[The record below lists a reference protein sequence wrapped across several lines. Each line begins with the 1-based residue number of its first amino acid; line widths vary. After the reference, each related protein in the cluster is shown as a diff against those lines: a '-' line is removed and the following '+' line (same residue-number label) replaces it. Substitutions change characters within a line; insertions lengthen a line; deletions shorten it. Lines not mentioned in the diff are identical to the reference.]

1 MAKPILDDQ
10 LAAEY
15 AGLFASLVIRPERR
29 DEVQRVADRLLRP
42 ANRKQYETVEAA
54 TSVPW
59 FVVAIIHNLEAD
71 MAFSAHLHNGDPLT
85 ARTVHEP
92 AGLPKKAPAS
102 GGAYSWVESA
112 IDALAYDGLDT
123 WTKWTV
129 PGIAYALERYNG
141 FGYRTRFP
149 FVKSPYLWGF
159 SNVYT
164 RGKFIRDGVFSP
176 DAVSQQCGG
185 MTLLSALMDED
196 DIAQRLG
203 FQPPPDSDEVAKPTP
218 FLPVDGS
225 VVEFPDNPPRFPGK
239 YLMEKTGDK
248 VSVTRL
254 QKRLAD
260 MGASPGAPTGVF
272 DTPTKYAVQLF
283 QARSVDLDG
292 APLEIDGIVGPMTWG
307 ALFGPLSIESEWV
320 KPRVVIKKAEKT
332 LASAVLDVASEQ
344 IGVREIPPNSNCG
357 AQVEAFLA
365 SVGLDRGNPWCMS
378 FVYWCFAQAAQSLGV
393 PNRVPQTG
401 LVRGAWK
408 QAQALTTGVRVVTAR
423 DAQVD
428 PSLVV
433 PGMVFFLGF
442 SGNTGHAGIVA
453 DNINGKLVTIEGN
466 TNQDGVR
473 DGGGVFRRVG
483 RKVTDPTVLGFAAF
497 G

>member
-1 MAKPILDDQ
+1 MAKPTLDDQ

-29 DEVQRVADRLLRP
+29 DEVQRVADRVLRP

-85 ARTVHEP
+85 ARTVNVP
-92 AGLPKKAPAS
+92 AGRPKKAPA
-102 GGAYSWVESA
+102 GGGVYNWVESA

-123 WTKWTV
+123 WSTWTV

-196 DIAQRLG
+196 DIAKRLL
-203 FQPPPDSDEVAKPTP
+203 FQPPPDSDDVAKPTP
-218 FLPVDGS
+218 FLPADGS
-225 VVEFPDNPPRFPGK
+225 VLEFPDNPPRFPGK
-239 YLMEKTGDK
+239 YLMENTGDK

-260 MGASPGAPTGVF
+260 MGASPGAPTGTF

-320 KPRVVIKKAEKT
+320 KPRVAIKKAERT
-332 LASAVLDVASEQ
+332 LASAVLDVASDQ

-357 AQVEAFLA
+357 REVEAFLG
-365 SVGLDRGNPWCMS
+365 SVGLGRGNPWCMA
-378 FVYWCFAQAAQSLGV
+378 FVYWCFAQAAQDLGV
-393 PNRVPQTG
+393 ANRVPRSG
-401 LVRGAWK
+401 HVRTAWK
-408 QAQALTTGVRVVTAR
+408 ETSARTSGVRVVTGREAR
-423 DAQVD
+423 VD
-428 PSLVV
+428 PSLVT
-433 PGMVFFLGF
+433 PGMVFFLGL
-442 SGNTGHAGIVA
+442 SGSTGHAGIVA

-483 RKVTDPTVLGFAAF
+483 RKVTDGTILGFAAF